1 MTEIEDAPVRVAP
14 VGGPDPATAEAVAS
28 PARRRRVTKIAGVGL
43 AVLAVAGTAA
53 GAYTYAGRGDS
64 STTPDAVPQATAEV
78 TRGTLTD
85 EITEGG
91 TLGYGALVPIGSRKP
106 GTVTAL
112 PDEGEVIRRGEPLF
126 EVDATPV
133 PLLYG
138 TVPTWRDLASGAE
151 GRDVKQLEKNLWALG
166 HRGFDVDDDYTDAT
180 AAAVAEWQED
190 LGVEQTGTVR
200 TGDVVVQPA
209 AVRIGGLSASLGDQA
224 GNGGPV
230 LSVTDTVPSV
240 TVTLD
245 PADRRMA
252 EVGAAVEVTLP
263 DGTRAAGKVTD
274 AATKVTEE
282 SGGGAAAEGESTTT
296 LEVVAVLTEKKGRET
311 AATYD
316 AAAVDVAFTA
326 GERKNVLTVP
336 VAALVALAE
345 GGFGVEV
352 VDGTTTA
359 YVPVETGLFS
369 GGRVE
374 ISGEGIADGTLVG
387 VPGE

>member
-1 MTEIEDAPVRVAP
+1 MTEIDDVPVRTGPAGSSVPGEALTSP
-14 VGGPDPATAEAVAS
+14 SRPRRTAKIVGA
-28 PARRRRVTKIAGVGL
+28 GL

-53 GAYTYAGRGDS
+53 GAYAYAGRDDS
-64 STTPDAVPQATAEV
+64 STPSDALPPATAEV

-85 EITEGG
+85 EVTEGG
-91 TLGYGALVPIGSRKP
+91 TLGYGTLVPISSRRH

-112 PDEGEVIRRGEPLF
+112 PDEGETVRRGEPLF

-133 PLLYG
+133 PLVYG
-138 TVPTWRDLASGAE
+138 TVPAWRDLAPGAE
-151 GRDVKQLEKNLWALG
+151 GTDVKQLEKNLWALG
-166 HRGFDVDDDYTDAT
+166 YRGFDVDEDYTDAT

-190 LGVEQTGTVR
+190 LGVEETGKVR

-209 AVRIGGLSASLGDQA
+209 AVRIGSLSASLGDQA

-263 DGTRAAGKVTD
+263 DGSQAAGKVTD
-274 AATKVTEE
+274 ASTKVSEE
-282 SGGGAAAEGESTTT
+282 SGGGAAEEGEATTM
-296 LEVVAVLTEKKGRET
+296 LEVVAVLTEKKGRE
-311 AATYD
+311 AAAAYD

-326 GERKNVLTVP
+326 GERKDVLTVP

-352 VDGTTTA
+352 VDGSTTE
-359 YVPVETGLFS
+359 YVPVEAGLFS

-374 ISGEGIADGTLVG
+374 ISGEGIAEGTVVG

>member
-1 MTEIEDAPVRVAP
+1 MTEIDDVPVRVE
-14 VGGPDPATAEAVAS
+14 PAGSAEPGKTTEP
-28 PARRRRVTKIAGVGL
+28 PARPRRAAKIAGVGL
-43 AVLAVAGTAA
+43 AALAVAGTAA
-53 GAYTYAGRGDS
+53 AAYAYADRAGTSD
-64 STTPDAVPQATAEV
+64 TPDTLPPAKAEV

-85 EITEGG
+85 EVTEGG
-91 TLGYGALVPIGSRKP
+91 TLGYGALVPIASRKP

-112 PDEGEVIRRGEPLF
+112 PEEGEVVRRGEPLF

-133 PLLYG
+133 PLVYG
-138 TVPTWRDLASGAE
+138 TVPAWRDLASGAE
-151 GRDVKQLEKNLWALG
+151 GTDVKQLEKNLWELG
-166 HRGFDVDDDYTDAT
+166 YRGFDIDHDYTDAT

-190 LGVEQTGTVR
+190 LGVEETGTVR
-200 TGDVVVQPA
+200 TNDVVVQPT
-209 AVRIGGLSASLGDQA
+209 AVRIGSLTASLGDQA

-263 DGTRAAGKVTD
+263 DGTAAAGKITD
-274 AATKVTEE
+274 ATTKVSEDSG
-282 SGGGAAAEGESTTT
+282 SGGDGEATTT
-296 LEVVAVLTEKKGRET
+296 LEVVAVLTEKKGRE
-311 AATYD
+311 AAAAYD
-316 AAAVDVAFTA
+316 AAAVDVTFTA
-326 GERKNVLTVP
+326 GERKDVLTVP

-352 VDGTTTA
+352 VDGSTTE

-374 ISGEGIADGTLVG
+374 ISGEGVTEGTVVG

>member
-1 MTEIEDAPVRVAP
+1 MTDIDDVPVRTE
-14 VGGPDPATAEAVAS
+14 PAASSVPGKALTPPGRPRRTA
-28 PARRRRVTKIAGVGL
+28 KIAGVGL

-53 GAYTYAGRGDS
+53 GAYTYADRSDG
-64 STTPDAVPQATAEV
+64 STTPDALPPATAEV

-85 EITEGG
+85 EVTEGG
-91 TLGYGALVPIGSRKP
+91 TLGYGTLVPISSRKV

-112 PDEGEVIRRGEPLF
+112 PEEGEVVRRGEPLF

-138 TVPTWRDLASGAE
+138 TVPAWRDLAPGVE

-166 HRGFDVDDDYTDAT
+166 YRGFDVDEDYTDAT
-180 AAAVAEWQED
+180 ADAVADWQED
-190 LGVEQTGTVR
+190 LGVEETGQVR
-200 TGDVVVQPA
+200 TSDVVVQPA
-209 AVRIGGLSASLGDQA
+209 AVRIGSLSASLGDQA
-224 GNGGPV
+224 GSGGPV

-274 AATKVTEE
+274 AATKVAEE
-282 SGGGAAAEGESTTT
+282 SGGGGDEGESTTT
-296 LEVVAVLTEKKGRET
+296 LEVVAVLTEKKGRE
-311 AATYD
+311 AAAAYD

-326 GERKNVLTVP
+326 GERKDVLTVP

-352 VDGTTTA
+352 VDGSTTE
-359 YVPVETGLFS
+359 YVPVEAGLFS

-374 ISGEGIADGTLVG
+374 ISGEGITEGTVVG

>member
-1 MTEIEDAPVRVAP
+1 MTDIDDVPVRTE
-14 VGGPDPATAEAVAS
+14 PAASSVPGEALTPPGRPRRTA
-28 PARRRRVTKIAGVGL
+28 KIAGVGL
-43 AVLAVAGTAA
+43 AALAVAGTAA
-53 GAYTYAGRGDS
+53 AAYAYADRDGS
-64 STTPDAVPQATAEV
+64 SATQDALPPATAEV

-85 EITEGG
+85 EVTEGG
-91 TLGYGALVPIGSRKP
+91 TLGYGTLVPISSRRP

-112 PDEGEVIRRGEPLF
+112 PDEGEVVRRGEPLF

-138 TVPTWRDLASGAE
+138 TVPAWRDLAHGVD
-151 GRDVKQLEKNLWALG
+151 GKDVKQLEKNLWALG
-166 HRGFDVDDDYTDAT
+166 YRGFDVDEDYTYAT
-180 AAAVAEWQED
+180 ADAVAEWQED
-190 LGVEQTGTVR
+190 LGVEETGKIR
-200 TGDVVVQPA
+200 TGDIVVQPA
-209 AVRIGGLSASLGDQA
+209 AVRIGSLSASLGDQA

-252 EVGAAVEVTLP
+252 SVGAAVEVTLP

-274 AATKVTEE
+274 SATKVSEE
-282 SGGGAAAEGESTTT
+282 SGGGGGDDGESTTT
-296 LEVVAVLTEKKGRET
+296 LEVVAVLTEKKGRE
-311 AATYD
+311 AAAAYD

-352 VDGTTTA
+352 VEGSTTE
-359 YVPVETGLFS
+359 YVPVEAGLFS

-374 ISGEGIADGTLVG
+374 ISGDGITEGAVVG

>member
-1 MTEIEDAPVRVAP
+1 MTEIDDVPVRLESAESAGSGKAVGSPRRPRRTAKVA
-14 VGGPDPATAEAVAS
+14 G
-28 PARRRRVTKIAGVGL
+28 IGL

-53 GAYTYAGRGDS
+53 AAYAYAARSDGSG
-64 STTPDAVPQATAEV
+64 TTGPLPPATAEV

-85 EITEGG
+85 EVTEGG
-91 TLGYGALVPIGSRKP
+91 TLGYGALVPIASRRP

-112 PDEGEVIRRGEPLF
+112 PDEGEVVRRGESLF

-138 TVPTWRDLASGAE
+138 TVPAWRDLAPGAE
-151 GRDVKQLEKNLWALG
+151 GTDVKQLEKNLWELG
-166 HRGFDVDDDYTDAT
+166 YRGFDVDQDYTDAT

-190 LGVEQTGTVR
+190 LGVEETGNVR
-200 TGDVVVQPA
+200 TSDIVVQPA
-209 AVRIGGLSASLGDQA
+209 AVRIGSLSASLGDQT

-245 PADRRMA
+245 PADRRVA

-263 DGTRAAGKVTD
+263 DGTGAAGKVTD
-274 AATKVTEE
+274 ASTKVSEE
-282 SGGGAAAEGESTTT
+282 SGDGGGEGEATTT
-296 LEVVAVLTEKKGRET
+296 LEVVAVLTEKKGRE
-311 AATYD
+311 AAAAYD
-316 AAAVDVAFTA
+316 AAAVDVTFTA
-326 GERKNVLTVP
+326 GERKDVLTVP
-336 VAALVALAE
+336 VAALFALAE

-352 VDGTTTA
+352 VDGSTA
-359 YVPVETGLFS
+359 EYVQVETGLFS

-374 ISGEGIADGTLVG
+374 ISGEGIGEGTLVG

>member
-1 MTEIEDAPVRVAP
+1 MTEIDDVPVRLE
-14 VGGPDPATAEAVAS
+14 PAGSAESAKAVES
-28 PARRRRVTKIAGVGL
+28 PARPRRTAKVAGVGL

-53 GAYTYAGRGDS
+53 AAYAYADRSDGSG
-64 STTPDAVPQATAEV
+64 TADALPPATAEV

-85 EITEGG
+85 EVTEGG
-91 TLGYGALVPIGSRKP
+91 TLGYGALVPIASRKP

-112 PDEGEVIRRGEPLF
+112 PDEGEVVRRGESLF

-133 PLLYG
+133 PLIYG
-138 TVPTWRDLASGAE
+138 SVPAWRDLAPGAE
-151 GRDVKQLEKNLWALG
+151 GTDVKQLEKNLWELG
-166 HRGFDVDDDYTDAT
+166 YRGFDVDQDYTDAT

-190 LGVEQTGTVR
+190 LGVEETGNVR
-200 TGDVVVQPA
+200 TSDVVVQPA
-209 AVRIGGLSASLGDQA
+209 AVRIGSLSAGLGDQA

-263 DGTRAAGKVTD
+263 DGTGAAGKVTD
-274 AATKVTEE
+274 ASTKVSEE
-282 SGGGAAAEGESTTT
+282 SGDGGGEGEATTT
-296 LEVVAVLTEKKGRET
+296 LEVVAVLTEKKGRQ
-311 AATYD
+311 AAAAYD
-316 AAAVDVAFTA
+316 AAAVDVTFTA
-326 GERKNVLTVP
+326 GERKDVLTVP

-352 VDGTTTA
+352 VDGSATE

-374 ISGEGIADGTLVG
+374 ISGEGISEGTVVG